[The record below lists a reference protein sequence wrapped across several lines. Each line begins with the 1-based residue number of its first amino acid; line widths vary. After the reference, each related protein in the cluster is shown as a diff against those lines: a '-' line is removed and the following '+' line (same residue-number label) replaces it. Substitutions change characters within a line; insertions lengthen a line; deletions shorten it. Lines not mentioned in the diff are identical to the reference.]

1 VDSCERRWL
10 SMRNGNGEKGVA
22 VRERKP
28 HGLWAWPEGLERY
41 FARTM
46 GDFGTWPFGR
56 WHRTAPI
63 VQEWLPDIDIYERD
77 EKIVV
82 KMDLP
87 GLKPEDIEITLEGD
101 MLVITGKREEEKEV
115 KEENYY
121 CSERAFGEFSRTIR
135 LPEGVTAGSIEATF
149 KEGVLEVTVPKPT
162 TTPPESKVVK
172 IAVK

>member
-1 VDSCERRWL
+1 
-10 SMRNGNGEKGVA
+10 MQNGNAGKQPIA

-28 HGLWAWPEGLERY
+28 HGLRGWPEGLERY

-56 WHRTAPI
+56 WRRTFPV
-63 VQEWLPDIDIYERD
+63 VQEWLPDIDIFERE

-87 GLKPEDIEITLEGD
+87 GLKPEDVTVTVEGD
-101 MLVITGKREEEKEV
+101 MLQITGKRETEKEV

-121 CSERAFGEFSRTIR
+121 CSERAFGEFSRAIR
-135 LPEGVTAGSIEATF
+135 LPEGVTAGTIEATF
-149 KEGVLEVTVPKPT
+149 KEGVLEVTVPKPAAAKT
-162 TTPPESKVVK
+162 E
-172 IAVK
+172 AVKVAVK

>member
-1 VDSCERRWL
+1 
-10 SMRNGNGEKGVA
+10 MRNGNGEKKGVA

-28 HGLWAWPEGLERY
+28 HGLWVWPEGLERY

-46 GDFGTWPFGR
+46 GDFGTWPFGTR
-56 WHRTAPI
+56 PFALWRRTAPV
-63 VQEWLPDIDIYERD
+63 VQEWLPDVDIYERD

-87 GLKPEDIEITLEGD
+87 GLKPEDVEITFEGG

-135 LPEGVTAGSIEATF
+135 LPEGVTADSVEATF
-149 KEGVLEVTVPKPT
+149 KEGVLEVVIPQPV
-162 TTPPESKVVK
+162 TTPPESETVK